1 MKQQIKEYWPLLVP
15 VIVLIVA
22 IGFWIG
28 QSDDEKLAIGMVEAE
43 YVDVASEIP
52 GRLLEKHFEIGDS
65 VKKGQILARMSPKE
79 VNAIKGQS
87 QAAIN
92 AAEAQL
98 ELVKNGARE
107 EEKIAMKNAYL
118 ASKDQFNLAAKTWK
132 RMDLLYKDSVVS
144 GQEHD
149 LARFNYNA
157 SRKQMNIAKSNY
169 DMIQKG
175 ARPEAIQAAEAMVKQ
190 AKDLHSLNST
200 LGENLDITAPCDG
213 IISSES
219 IHEGEVIM
227 IGYPLTTIQK
237 DNTLHVLLQVKQDE
251 LPKVKIG
258 TVIKGKVPGVTEGFI
273 DFEVVHRSV
282 MMDYADWV
290 PTNEKGSFDLKTFEV
305 HLETVEEI
313 EDLLPGMTVGF
324 KL

>member
-1 MKQQIKEYWPLLVP
+1 MKQQIKEYWPLMVP
-15 VIVLIVA
+15 VTVLIIA

-52 GRLLEKHFEIGDS
+52 GRLLEKHLKIGDF

-87 QAAIN
+87 QAAVDV
-92 AAEAQL
+92 AEAQL
-98 ELVKNGARE
+98 ELVKNGARKE
-107 EEKIAMKNAYL
+107 ERNASKNAYL
-118 ASKDQFNLAAKTWK
+118 ASKDQYNLAEQTWK

-149 LARFNYNA
+149 LAKFNYNVA
-157 SRKQMNIAKSNY
+157 RKQMNIAKSNY
-169 DMIQKG
+169 DMVQHG
-175 ARPEAIQAAEAMVKQ
+175 ARPETIKAAEAMVKQ
-190 AKDLHSLNST
+190 AKDLHTLNSS

-213 IISSES
+213 IISSVS

-227 IGYPLTTIQK
+227 IGYPLSTIQK
-237 DNTLHVLLQVKQDE
+237 DNTLHVILQVKQDE
-251 LPKVKIG
+251 LPKVEIG
-258 TVIKGKVPGVTEGFI
+258 AVIKGKIPGVSNEFI

-290 PTNEKGSFDLKTFEV
+290 PTNEKGTFDLKTFEV
-305 HLETVEEI
+305 HLEPINKI
-313 EDLLPGMTVGF
+313 ENLLPGMTVGF

>member
-15 VIVLIVA
+15 STVLIVA

-87 QAAIN
+87 QAAVD

-98 ELVKNGARE
+98 EIVKNGARKE
-107 EEKIAMKNAYL
+107 ERNAARNAYL
-118 ASKDQFNLAAKTWK
+118 ASRDQYELAKKTWN

-149 LARFNYNA
+149 LAKFNYNA
-157 SRKQMNIAKSNY
+157 SKKQMNIAKSNY
-169 DMIQKG
+169 DMLQHG
-175 ARPEAIQAAEAMVKQ
+175 ARPEALQAAQAMVKQ
-190 AKDLHSLNST
+190 AQNLHTLNSS
-200 LGENLDITAPCDG
+200 LGENLNIIAPCDG
-213 IISSES
+213 IISSVS

-227 IGYPLTTIQK
+227 MGYPLTTIQK
-237 DNTLHVLLQVKQDE
+237 DSTLHVILQVKQNE

-258 TVIKGKVPGVTEGFI
+258 AIIEGKIPGVTEDFI
-273 DFEVVHRSV
+273 AFKVVHRSV

-305 HLETVEEI
+305 HLKTI
-313 EDLLPGMTVGF
+313 EDIENMLPGMTVGF